1 MRRLRGCFLAYRS
14 LLLCFCYRSD
24 FIAGGETSEVLETS
38 EVWRVG
44 LAWGLCFFVRL
55 DGAGGNGVIAI
66 AGDEL
71 ETARFIIRKYF

>member
-1 MRRLRGCFLAYRS
+1 VDVFLLIVRCRWVS
-14 LLLCFCYRSD
+14 VLGSD
-24 FIAGGETSEVLETS
+24 LIAGGETSEVLETS

-71 ETARFIIRKYF
+71 ETA